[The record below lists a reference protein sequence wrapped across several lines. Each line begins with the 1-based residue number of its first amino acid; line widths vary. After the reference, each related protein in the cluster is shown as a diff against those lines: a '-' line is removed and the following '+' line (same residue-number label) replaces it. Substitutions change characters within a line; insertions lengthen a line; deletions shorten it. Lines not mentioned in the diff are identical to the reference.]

1 MISFWWIW
9 REKNQAEDTIY
20 QIDGKMWVS
29 REIAIRMI
37 KNLELD
43 GVIVIHR
50 NGTTFLRTSPDKTRT
65 NNLSNTKI
73 TTASFN
79 SNRTTPL

>member
-1 MISFWWIW
+1 MFKDIILF
-9 REKNQAEDTIY
+9 EKE
-20 QIDGKMWVS
+20 S
-29 REIAIRMI
+29 EII
-37 KNLELD
+37 KKLELD